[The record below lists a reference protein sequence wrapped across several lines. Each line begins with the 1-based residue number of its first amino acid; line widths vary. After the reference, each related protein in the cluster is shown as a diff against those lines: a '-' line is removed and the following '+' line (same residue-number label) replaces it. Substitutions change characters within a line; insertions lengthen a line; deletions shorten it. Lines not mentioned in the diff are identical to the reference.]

1 MGATYHERAVGVLK
15 SRVGRQN
22 GVVGLDD
29 RARELRGGVYT
40 ELELRLLAV
49 VVSKTLHE
57 ESAEARAGT
66 TAERVEDE
74 EALQTRAVVRQTT
87 DFVHDGVNQ
96 LLADGVVTT
105 SIYRGKGLV
114 IIGDAAV
121 FKRYPQLLAA
131 SSFPEIIVSGWKRDR

>member
-87 DFVHDGVNQ
+87 DFVHHGVNQ
-96 LLADGVVTT
+96 LLPDGVVTA
-105 SIYRGKGLV
+105 SICSTAR
-114 IIGDAAV
+114 
-121 FKRYPQLLAA
+121 
-131 SSFPEIIVSGWKRDR
+131 

>member
-1 MGATYHERAVGVLK
+1 MTKTGANHERAIGVLK

-29 RARELRGGVYT
+29 RARELRGRVYT

-74 EALQTRAVVRQTT
+74 EALQTRAVVREAA
-87 DFVHDGVNQ
+87 DLVHHDVNL
-96 LLADGVVTT
+96 LLANRVVPTR
-105 SIYRGKGLV
+105 I
-114 IIGDAAV
+114 
-121 FKRYPQLLAA
+121 
-131 SSFPEIIVSGWKRDR
+131 W

>member
-105 SIYRGKGLV
+105 SIYRGKGLF
-114 IIGDAAV
+114 IIGYAAV